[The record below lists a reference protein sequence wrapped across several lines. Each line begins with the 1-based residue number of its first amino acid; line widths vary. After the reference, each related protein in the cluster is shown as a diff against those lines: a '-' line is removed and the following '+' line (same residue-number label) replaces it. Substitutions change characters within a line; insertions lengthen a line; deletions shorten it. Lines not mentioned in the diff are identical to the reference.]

1 MSYCGIDTGRD
12 VLDVV
17 VRTKGKSL
25 KCIAFKNTPAGHQA
39 IVKHLRKHKVTR
51 VGIEATG
58 YYHLDIALELD
69 AAANID
75 VMIINPRASKNFAR
89 AMMQNV
95 KTDAIDAELLAQF
108 VERMDFVKWKSPV
121 GDVFAIRSFGRRLVS
136 LGKEKT
142 KAKNQLHAFSQ
153 TKRTPKAVI
162 DDIHLSIQQL
172 ESQIEN
178 LISHALQLIK
188 DNKQLK
194 ARYLRL
200 ISMKGVADKTA
211 VKLIGELGVLA
222 IDMSAKQWVAHAG
235 LYPRLFESGS
245 SVKKK
250 TSIGKIGNRYI
261 REALYMGALS
271 ATRYDPNIRA
281 FYLHM
286 IEDNGLTKLQ
296 AVCAVMRKMLL
307 AMHGMLKND
316 KPFNGELFYHSA
328 EAATH

>member
-1 MSYCGIDTGRD
+1 MSYCGIDTGKD
-12 VLDVV
+12 ALDVV
-17 VRTKGKSL
+17 VRHKGKSL
-25 KCIAFKNTPAGHQA
+25 KCITFKNTPAGHRA
-39 IVKHLRKHKVTR
+39 ILKYLRKHKVTH

-58 YYHLDIALELD
+58 YYHLDLALELD
-69 AAANID
+69 DTSDIN
-75 VMIINPRASKNFAR
+75 VMIINPRASKNFAK

-108 VERMDFVKWKSPV
+108 VERMDFVKWKSPA
-121 GDVFAIRSFGRRLVS
+121 GDVFAIRSYGRRLVS

-142 KAKNQLHAFSQ
+142 KAKNQLHAFSL
-153 TKRTPKAVI
+153 TKRTPKVVI
-162 DDIHLSIQQL
+162 DDVLLSIQQI

-178 LISHALQLIK
+178 LISHALQLINESK
-188 DNKQLK
+188 ILK

-211 VKLIGELGVLA
+211 IKLIGELGVLA
-222 IDMSAKQWVAHAG
+222 MDMSAKQWVAHAG
-235 LYPRLFESGS
+235 LYPKLFESGS
-245 SVKKK
+245 SVKKR

-307 AMHGMLKND
+307 AMHGMLKEN
-316 KPFNGELFYHSA
+316 KPFNGERFYRLEEVIA
-328 EAATH
+328 D

>member
-1 MSYCGIDTGRD
+1 MSYCGIDTGKD
-12 VLDVV
+12 ALDVV
-17 VRTKGKSL
+17 VRHKGKSL
-25 KCIAFKNTPAGHQA
+25 KCITFKNTPAGHRA
-39 IVKHLRKHKVTR
+39 ILKHLRKHKVTH

-58 YYHLDIALELD
+58 YYHLDLALELD
-69 AAANID
+69 DASGID
-75 VMIINPRASKNFAR
+75 VMIINPRASKNFAK
-89 AMMQNV
+89 AMMQHV

-108 VERMDFVKWKSPV
+108 VERMNFVKWKSPV
-121 GDVFAIRSFGRRLVS
+121 GDVFAIRSYGRRLVS
-136 LGKEKT
+136 LSKEKT
-142 KAKNQLHAFSQ
+142 KAKNQLHAFSL
-153 TKRTPKAVI
+153 TKRTPKVVI
-162 DDIHLSIQQL
+162 DDVLLSIQQI

-178 LISHALQLIK
+178 LITHALQLIK
-188 DNKQLK
+188 ENKVLK
-194 ARYLRL
+194 ARYIRL

-211 VKLIGELGVLA
+211 IKLIGELGVLA
-222 IDMSAKQWVAHAG
+222 MDMSAKQWVAHAG

-245 SVKKK
+245 SVKKR

-307 AMHGMLKND
+307 AMHGMLKEN
-316 KPFNGELFYHSA
+316 KPFNGERFYRLEEVIA
-328 EAATH
+328 D

>member
-1 MSYCGIDTGRD
+1 MVYCGIDTGKD
-12 VLDVV
+12 ALDVV
-17 VRTKGKSL
+17 VRSKGKSL
-25 KCIAFKNTPAGHQA
+25 KCLTFKNNPSGHQA
-39 IVKHLRKHKVTR
+39 ILKHLLKQKVTQ

-69 AAANID
+69 DAAGID
-75 VMIINPRASKNFAR
+75 VMIINPRASKNFAK

-121 GDVFAIRSFGRRLVS
+121 GDVFAIRSYGRRLVS

-142 KAKNQLHAFSQ
+142 KAKNQLHAFSR
-153 TKRTPKAVI
+153 TKRTPKAI
-162 DDIHLSIQQL
+162 IEDIHLSIQQL

-178 LISHALQLIK
+178 LMTHALALIK
-188 DNKQLK
+188 QNEVLQS
-194 ARYLRL
+194 RYLRL
-200 ISMKGVADKTA
+200 ISIKGVADKTA
-211 VKLIGELGVLA
+211 IKLIGELGILA
-222 IDMSAKQWVAHAG
+222 MDMSAKQWVAHAG

-245 SVKKK
+245 SVKKR

-286 IEDNGLTKLQ
+286 IEDSGLTKLQ

-307 AMHGMLKND
+307 SIHGMLKED
-316 KPFNGELFYHSA
+316 KPFDGQRFYSLS
-328 EAATH
+328 EAITD

>member
-1 MSYCGIDTGRD
+1 MSYCGIDTGKD
-12 VLDVV
+12 ALDVV
-17 VRTKGKSL
+17 VRHKGKSF
-25 KCIAFKNTPAGHQA
+25 KCITFKNTPSGHLA
-39 IVKHLRKHKVTR
+39 ILKYLRKQNVTR
-51 VGIEATG
+51 VGVEATG
-58 YYHLDIALELD
+58 YYHLDLALELD
-69 AAANID
+69 DATDID
-75 VMIINPRASKNFAR
+75 VMIINPRASKNFAK

-121 GDVFAIRSFGRRLVS
+121 GDVFAIRSYGRRLVS

-142 KAKNQLHAFSQ
+142 KAKNQLHAFTR
-153 TKRTPKAVI
+153 TKRTPKVVI
-162 DDIHLSIQQL
+162 DDVLLSIQQL

-178 LISHALQLIK
+178 LIAHALQLINESK
-188 DNKQLK
+188 ILK

-211 VKLIGELGVLA
+211 IKLIGELGVLA
-222 IDMSAKQWVAHAG
+222 MDMSAKQWVAHAG
-235 LYPRLFESGS
+235 LFPRLFESGS
-245 SVKKK
+245 SVKKR

-307 AMHGMLKND
+307 AMHGMLKED
-316 KPFNGELFYHSA
+316 KPFNGQRFYHLT
-328 EAATH
+328 EVLTD